1 MVMVLHDLNM
11 AARYSDWILAI
22 KDGRRVALGAP
33 DEVMTENLVSEVFDI
48 ASTVVVTDGSTGAP
62 LMTPAPLHSLEA
74 HSGGACNVHVHWDD
88 STGRHRTTQ

>member
-33 DEVMTENLVSEVFDI
+33 DEVMTESLVTEVFDI
-48 ASTVVVTDGSTGAP
+48 ASTVVKDESTGTP

-74 HSGGACNVHVHWDD
+74 HSGAACNVHVHWND
-88 STGRHRTTQ
+88 STGRHQMVQ